1 MNNTQKESAA
11 AKATQ
16 SQNHLDY
23 SVNDAIL
30 QALVGASEQ
39 APVTAA
45 DLSWVTGLEERQV
58 RLHVEALRREGNE
71 ICSNVNG
78 YWIAKDKKDLDRFL
92 AAYEAHAKS
101 RLYTASRMRL
111 HRQFEDDKERL
122 ERFREE
128 WSNDPDNV

>member
-1 MNNTQKESAA
+1 MSNTQKESAA
-11 AKATQ
+11 VATQ
-16 SQNHLDY
+16 SSYQEKY

-45 DLSWVTGLEERQV
+45 DLSWVTGLDERNV
-58 RLHVEALRREGNE
+58 RMHVEALRREGNE

-111 HRQFEDDKERL
+111 HRQFEDDKKRL

-128 WSNDPDNV
+128 WSNDPDSM

>member
-1 MNNTQKESAA
+1 MSNTQKESAA
-11 AKATQ
+11 VATQ
-16 SQNHLDY
+16 SSYQEKY

-45 DLSWVTGLEERQV
+45 DLSWVTGLDERNV
-58 RLHVEALRREGNE
+58 RMHVEALRREGNE

-128 WSNDPDNV
+128 WSNDPDSM

>member
-1 MNNTQKESAA
+1 MSNTQKESAA
-11 AKATQ
+11 VATQ
-16 SQNHLDY
+16 SSYQEKY

-30 QALVGASEQ
+30 QALAGASEQ

-45 DLSWVTGLEERQV
+45 DLSWVTGLDERNV
-58 RLHVEALRREGNE
+58 RMHVEALRREGNE

-128 WSNDPDNV
+128 WSNDPDSM

>member
-1 MNNTQKESAA
+1 MNSTQKESAA
-11 AKATQ
+11 VATQ
-16 SQNHLDY
+16 SQIQEKY
-23 SVNDAIL
+23 SVNDTIL

-45 DLSWVTGLEERQV
+45 DLSWVTGLDERNV
-58 RLHVEALRREGNE
+58 RMHVEALRREGNE

-122 ERFREE
+122 ERFKEE
-128 WSNDPDNV
+128 YDCDPDNV

>member
-1 MNNTQKESAA
+1 MNSTQKESA

-16 SQNHLDY
+16 SQIQEKY
-23 SVNDAIL
+23 SVNDTIL

-45 DLSWVTGLEERQV
+45 DLSWVTGLDERNV
-58 RLHVEALRREGNE
+58 RMHVEALRREGNE

-128 WSNDPDNV
+128 WSNDPDSM

>member
-1 MNNTQKESAA
+1 M
-11 AKATQ
+11 
-16 SQNHLDY
+16 
-23 SVNDAIL
+23 NDAIL
-30 QALVGASEQ
+30 QALAGASEQ

-45 DLSWVTGLEERQV
+45 DLSWVTGLDERNV
-58 RLHVEALRREGNE
+58 RMHVEALRREGNE

-128 WSNDPDNV
+128 WSNDPDSM

>member
-11 AKATQ
+11 VATQ
-16 SQNHLDY
+16 SSYQEKY

-45 DLSWVTGLEERQV
+45 DLSWVTGLDERNV
-58 RLHVEALRREGNE
+58 RMHVEALRREGNE

-92 AAYEAHAKS
+92 AAYETHAKS

-128 WSNDPDNV
+128 WSNDPDSM

>member
-1 MNNTQKESAA
+1 MSSTQKESAA
-11 AKATQ
+11 VVATQ
-16 SQNHLDY
+16 SSYQEKY

-45 DLSWVTGLEERQV
+45 DLSWVTGLDERNV
-58 RLHVEALRREGNE
+58 RLHVESLRRDGNE

-128 WSNDPDNV
+128 WSNDPDSM

>member
-1 MNNTQKESAA
+1 MNNAQKESAA
-11 AKATQ
+11 VATQ
-16 SQNHLDY
+16 SSYQEKY

-45 DLSWVTGLEERQV
+45 DLSWVTGLDERNV
-58 RLHVEALRREGNE
+58 RMHVEALRREGNE

-128 WSNDPDNV
+128 WSNDPDSM

>member
-11 AKATQ
+11 VATQ
-16 SQNHLDY
+16 SSYQEKY

-30 QALVGASEQ
+30 QALTGASEQ

-45 DLSWVTGLEERQV
+45 DLSWVTGLDERNV
-58 RLHVEALRREGNE
+58 RMHVEALRREGNE

-128 WSNDPDNV
+128 WSNDPDSM

>member
-1 MNNTQKESAA
+1 MNSTQKESAA
-11 AKATQ
+11 VATQ
-16 SQNHLDY
+16 SSYQEKY
-23 SVNDAIL
+23 SVNEAIL

-78 YWIAKDKKDLDRFL
+78 YWIAKDKRDLDRFL

-111 HRQFEDDKERL
+111 HRQFEDDMERL
-122 ERFREE
+122 ERFKEE
-128 WSNDPDNV
+128 YDCDPDNV

>member
-1 MNNTQKESAA
+1 MSNTQKESAA
-11 AKATQ
+11 VATQ
-16 SQNHLDY
+16 SSYQEKY

-30 QALVGASEQ
+30 HALVGASEQ

-45 DLSWVTGLEERQV
+45 DLSWVTGLDERNV
-58 RLHVEALRREGNE
+58 RMHVEALRREGNE

-128 WSNDPDNV
+128 WSNDPDSM

>member
-1 MNNTQKESAA
+1 MSNTQKESAA
-11 AKATQ
+11 VATQ
-16 SQNHLDY
+16 SSYQEKY

-45 DLSWVTGLEERQV
+45 DLSWVTGLDERNV

-111 HRQFEDDKERL
+111 HRQFEDEKERL

-128 WSNDPDNV
+128 WSNDPDSM

>member
-1 MNNTQKESAA
+1 MSNTQKESAA
-11 AKATQ
+11 VATQ
-16 SQNHLDY
+16 SSYQEKY

-39 APVTAA
+39 APITAA
-45 DLSWVTGLEERQV
+45 DLSWVTGLDERNV
-58 RLHVEALRREGNE
+58 RMHVEALRREGNE

-111 HRQFEDDKERL
+111 HRQFEDEKERL

-128 WSNDPDNV
+128 WSNDPDSM

>member
-1 MNNTQKESAA
+1 MSNTQKESAA
-11 AKATQ
+11 VATQ
-16 SQNHLDY
+16 SSYQEKY

-45 DLSWVTGLEERQV
+45 DLSWVTGLDERNV
-58 RLHVEALRREGNE
+58 RMHVEALRREGNE

-111 HRQFEDDKERL
+111 HRQFEDEKERL

-128 WSNDPDNV
+128 WSNDPDSM

>member
-1 MNNTQKESAA
+1 MNSTQKESAA
-11 AKATQ
+11 VATQ
-16 SQNHLDY
+16 SQIQEKY

-30 QALVGASEQ
+30 QALAGASEQ

-45 DLSWVTGLEERQV
+45 DLSWVTGLDERNV
-58 RLHVEALRREGNE
+58 RMHVEALRREGNE

-111 HRQFEDDKERL
+111 HRQYEDDKERL
-122 ERFREE
+122 ARFREE
-128 WSNDPDNV
+128 CSNDPDSM

>member
-1 MNNTQKESAA
+1 MNSTQKESAA
-11 AKATQ
+11 VATQ
-16 SQNHLDY
+16 SSYQEKY

-45 DLSWVTGLEERQV
+45 DLSGVTGLDERNV
-58 RLHVEALRREGNE
+58 RMHVEALRREGNE

-111 HRQFEDDKERL
+111 HRQFADDMERL
-122 ERFREE
+122 ERFKEE
-128 WSNDPDNV
+128 YDCDPDNV

>member
-11 AKATQ
+11 VATQ
-16 SQNHLDY
+16 SSYQEKY

-45 DLSWVTGLEERQV
+45 DLSWVTGLDERNV
-58 RLHVEALRREGNE
+58 RMHVEALRREGNE

-128 WSNDPDNV
+128 WSNDPDSM